1 MAVEEGSGVTSTPT
15 TPTGA
20 TGARAAEAG
29 TTGPGAGGAGAG
41 GADPTEEQLAVMFA
55 GLNEVIRAGEEM
67 RRLRAEMI
75 RVLAG
80 AGWTQ
85 DRLARLAGMSQ
96 PAVSKQVTG
105 SHAADTG
112 GLALDQED
120 APWLEGRLWGLAEAI
135 AEEIAESAACAKS
148 TTGGTAGS
156 ARLTQAL
163 ARGRKRFTERNVDAL
178 RRLVEEDLRTHRA
191 ALGPRHHEARE
202 AYDRIARA
210 LDTGGAAGPY
220 TEGTAPA
227 RRALARQV
235 QRMRLRQA

>member
-1 MAVEEGSGVTSTPT
+1 MTSTPT

-20 TGARAAEAG
+20 AGAGAPGAG
-29 TTGPGAGGAGAG
+29 TTGAGTTKAGATKAG
-41 GADPTEEQLAVMFA
+41 AAGADPTEEQLAVMFA

-105 SHAADTG
+105 SHGAADTG

-135 AEEIAESAACAKS
+135 AEEVAESGES
-148 TTGGTAGS
+148 TGSAGGGTARS

-191 ALGPRHHEARE
+191 ALGPRHQEARE

-227 RRALARQV
+227 RRTLARQV

>member
-1 MAVEEGSGVTSTPT
+1 MAVEEGSSVASTPT
-15 TPTGA
+15 TPMRAAGAGA
-20 TGARAAEAG
+20 TKAGATKAG
-29 TTGPGAGGAGAG
+29 TT
-41 GADPTEEQLAVMFA
+41 GADPTEEQLAVMFT

-75 RVLAG
+75 RLLAG

-105 SHAADTG
+105 SPGAASDTG

-135 AEEIAESAACAKS
+135 AEEVAEYGESRES
-148 TTGGTAGS
+148 TGPAGGGTARS

-191 ALGPRHHEARE
+191 ALGPRHQEVRE